1 MLFSIIFY
9 ISFHLHSKYLH
20 IFQNHF
26 VTPVYKC
33 VPFLFLLRLTVVP
46 FPSIIKKRISPIVT
60 NRGVFMN
67 INLTSDKIYKIL
79 ENEIVQLKIQPGD
92 FLSENTLC
100 KRFQISR
107 TPIRSVLQ
115 RLQQAGFVQIVPHKG
130 TIVTSICLKLANQ
143 WIFQRMAVEC
153 MVLRDFINI
162 CTPADVAHIRYAQE
176 CLQKIADKLKNA
188 PEEFDI
194 NEFLVTDLS
203 MHKIWFQA
211 TDKMFLWENLIR
223 PQADYSRFIRLDVV
237 GGRNVP
243 DVMKE
248 HQELID
254 VIENRDF
261 TAIEPLLKRHLYGG
275 MRRMGSQLFSEEYQR
290 FFTVSEKSN

>member
-1 MLFSIIFY
+1 
-9 ISFHLHSKYLH
+9 
-20 IFQNHF
+20 
-26 VTPVYKC
+26 
-33 VPFLFLLRLTVVP
+33 
-46 FPSIIKKRISPIVT
+46 
-60 NRGVFMN
+60 MN
-67 INLTSDKIYKIL
+67 ISLTSDEIYEIL
-79 ENEIVQLKIQPGD
+79 ENEIIQLKIQPGD
-92 FLSENTLC
+92 VLSENTLC

-115 RLQQAGFVQIVPHKG
+115 RLQQNGFVQIVPHKG
-130 TIVTSICLKLANQ
+130 TIVTAIRLKLASQ

-162 CTPADVAHIRYAQE
+162 CSPTDIARIHYAQE
-176 CLQKIADKLKNA
+176 CLQKIADKLHKD
-188 PEEFDI
+188 PEAFDI

-203 MHKIWFQA
+203 MHRIWFQV
-211 TDKMFLWENLIR
+211 TDKLCLWENLVR

-248 HQELID
+248 HQQLIEI
-254 VIENRDF
+254 IENRDF

-275 MRRMGSQLFSEEYQR
+275 VRRMGSELFSEEYQR
-290 FFTVSEKSN
+290 FFTSSSSDSLNLR